1 MASIQTVV
9 RSSGTA
15 YRVQI
20 RRKGLRAI
28 SKVFDTKQL
37 AVKFARRVEGDR
49 QVLQAYGHSY
59 NKLIFADVVDAYFE
73 YSYIGKRPKEQ
84 RWKLDYWVNCIGS
97 KRIVEVN
104 RVDIINGINS
114 LPSHYKNSTVN
125 RFKAAVSAVFTFACK
140 QFELPDN
147 PVRYVS
153 SKPENNERTRYLT
166 KDERKYLFEAC
177 RVSSWDRL
185 YLLVLLALTTG
196 ARRSELLN
204 LKWNNVDWD
213 NNQAYVE
220 TSKNGHPRVLPLTK
234 EAIKELRLF
243 KQDGNILIFKSI
255 INPNKPFC
263 FSKSWGKALK
273 EAGITDFT
281 FHSLRH
287 TTASYLAQSGASLL
301 EIGNVLGHKSLSV
314 TKRYA
319 HLCVESKTKLVNAVL
334 GGISDTEYVPKPH
347 R

>member
-1 MASIQTVV
+1 M
-9 RSSGTA
+9 
-15 YRVQI
+15 
-20 RRKGLRAI
+20 
-28 SKVFDTKQL
+28 
-37 AVKFARRVEGDR
+37 
-49 QVLQAYGHSY
+49 
-59 NKLIFADVVDAYFE
+59 
-73 YSYIGKRPKEQ
+73 
-84 RWKLDYWVNCIGS
+84 
-97 KRIVEVN
+97 
-104 RVDIINGINS
+104 
-114 LPSHYKNSTVN
+114 
-125 RFKAAVSAVFTFACK
+125 
-140 QFELPDN
+140 
-147 PVRYVS
+147 
-153 SKPENNERTRYLT
+153 
-166 KDERKYLFEAC
+166 
-177 RVSSWDRL
+177 
-185 YLLVLLALTTG
+185 
-196 ARRSELLN
+196 
-204 LKWNNVDWD
+204 
-213 NNQAYVE
+213 
-220 TSKNGHPRVLPLTK
+220 LPLTK

-334 GGISDTEYVPKPH
+334 GGISDTGYVPKPH

>member
-1 MASIQTVV
+1 
-9 RSSGTA
+9 
-15 YRVQI
+15 
-20 RRKGLRAI
+20 
-28 SKVFDTKQL
+28 
-37 AVKFARRVEGDR
+37 
-49 QVLQAYGHSY
+49 
-59 NKLIFADVVDAYFE
+59 
-73 YSYIGKRPKEQ
+73 
-84 RWKLDYWVNCIGS
+84 
-97 KRIVEVN
+97 
-104 RVDIINGINS
+104 
-114 LPSHYKNSTVN
+114 
-125 RFKAAVSAVFTFACK
+125 
-140 QFELPDN
+140 
-147 PVRYVS
+147 
-153 SKPENNERTRYLT
+153 
-166 KDERKYLFEAC
+166 LFEAC

-334 GGISDTEYVPKPH
+334 GGISDTGYVPKPH